1 MALTWTLN
9 HYEQRDRRFE
19 NSIRRD
25 NEKKGKRGEEA
36 EEGRT
41 KRGKERG
48 DTYLRW

>member
-9 HYEQRDRRFE
+9 HYEWRGRRFE
-19 NSIRRD
+19 NSRPIRRD
-25 NEKKGKRGEEA
+25 NEKKGKSGEEA

-48 DTYLRW
+48 PLT